1 MSVFF
6 VENLKSLLS
15 ILLILHNGKLNFI
28 VCILHFLKKNFNRF
42 VKLDPVGHR
51 FNPRGK
57 K

>member
-6 VENLKSLLS
+6 ENLKSLLS

-42 VKLDPVGHR
+42 VKLDPVVHR
-51 FNPRGK
+51 FDPRGK